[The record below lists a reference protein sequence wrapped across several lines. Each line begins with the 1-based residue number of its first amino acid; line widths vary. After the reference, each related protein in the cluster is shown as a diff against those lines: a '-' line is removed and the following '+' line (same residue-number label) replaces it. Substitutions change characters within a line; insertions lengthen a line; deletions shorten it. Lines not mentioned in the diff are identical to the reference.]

1 MKRAVLLV
9 ALVALMPVAPIVPVM
24 AAGGGID
31 VGAYVKNDEFTDVKL
46 SPGGEYYAAT
56 VPLADRTALAVIERG
71 TNKIT
76 ATFKLGRNQHVAD
89 FDWISRERLLISLAD
104 RFGELEEPRLTGEL
118 VAMNADGSKTE
129 MLAGFRVDDGG
140 LGTTIKPKKGSDSIA
155 AFPIAAPYNE
165 TNRVALVEVLPFNA
179 DPYPAIENID
189 VFTGRRAR
197 VAISPVRAANF
208 YTDNRGEVRFVSGSE
223 SDNVRKLYYRSGA
236 GESWTLFGTQDSK
249 GRFEYPIGFS
259 ADDKVVY
266 LRAQQAKGPDK
277 IIALDLAS
285 RERKV
290 VLGDDNVDPARIIY
304 RNGTRI
310 PLGAFFMDG
319 KPRTAFIDEKVPEA
333 KLYHSLESAFA
344 GNSVEVTSQTADG
357 SLALIRVSSDV
368 NPGDFY
374 LFDTVNK
381 KAAHVL
387 ARRQWFDPDKMAPM
401 QPVKLAA
408 RDGLELQGYLTTP
421 KGSSGKGLPLVVM
434 PHGGPFGIQDEWGFN
449 DEAQMLADAGYA
461 VLQLNYRGSGGY
473 GLDFRQAGAQQW
485 GGTMQDDLT
494 DATHWAIAQGVANKD
509 RICLYGASYGGYAA
523 LMGVAKEPDLYRCAA
538 GYVGVYDLPK
548 MVADDKRTLY
558 RWGNWSA
565 DWVGKAADLG
575 AVSPN
580 RMAERIKVPVFLAAG
595 GEDETAPIEHSKL
608 MEQALRK
615 AGKQVETLYFDTEGH
630 GFYLPEHRSEYYTRL
645 LAFLSRSLGGAV
657 ASTGAGT
664 GEAKTAK

>member
-1 MKRAVLLV
+1 MKRVALLA
-9 ALVALMPVAPIVPVM
+9 ALVALIPVAPVM
-24 AAGGGID
+24 AADGGID
-31 VGAYVKNDEFTDVKL
+31 VGAYVKKDEFTDVKL

-76 ATFKLGRNQHVAD
+76 GSFKLGRNAHVAD
-89 FDWISRERLLISLAD
+89 FDWISRDRLLISLAD
-104 RFGELEEPRLTGEL
+104 RFGELEQPQLTGEL

-140 LGTTIKPKKGSDSIA
+140 LGTTIKPKKGSDSIDA
-155 AFPIAAPYNE
+155 YPIAAPYNE
-165 TNRVALVEVLPFNA
+165 GSRNALVKVLPFSA
-179 DPYPAIENID
+179 DPYPAIERID
-189 VFTGRRAR
+189 VFSGRRAR
-197 VAISPVRAANF
+197 VAVSPVRRATF
-208 YTDNRGEVRFVSGSE
+208 FTDNRGEVRFVTGSE
-223 SDNVRKLYYRSGA
+223 SDNVRKLYYRSGE
-236 GESWTLFGTQDSK
+236 GDGWTLFGMEDSK

-266 LRAQQAKGPDK
+266 LIAEQAKGPDK
-277 IIALDLAS
+277 IVALDLAS

-290 VLGDDNVDPARIIY
+290 VLGDDNVDPDRIIY

-319 KPRTAFIDEKVPEA
+319 KPRTAFIDETVPEA

-344 GNSVEVTSQTADG
+344 GSSVEITSQTSDG
-357 SLALIRVSSDV
+357 SLALIRVSSDL

-374 LFDTVNK
+374 LFDTVKK

-387 ARRQWFDPDKMAPM
+387 ARRQWFDPDQMSPM
-401 QPVKLAA
+401 QAVKLAA

-421 KGSSGKGLPLVVM
+421 RGSSGKGLPLVVM
-434 PHGGPFGIQDEWGFN
+434 PHGGPFDIQDAWGFN
-449 DEAQMLADAGYA
+449 DEAQMLAAAGYA
-461 VLQLNYRGSGGY
+461 VLQVNYRGSGGY
-473 GLDFRQAGAQQW
+473 GIAFKQAGAQEW

-494 DATHWAIAQGVANKD
+494 DATRWAIAQGVANKD
-509 RICLYGASYGGYAA
+509 RICLYGASYGAYAA
-523 LMGVAKEPDLYRCAA
+523 LMGVAKEPALYRCAA

-548 MVADDKRTLY
+548 MVADDKRVLT

-575 AVSPN
+575 SVSPN
-580 RMAERIKVPVFLAAG
+580 RIADRIKVPVFLAAG
-595 GEDETAPIEHSKL
+595 GEDETAPIEHSRM

-615 AGKQVETLYFDTEGH
+615 AGAPVETLYFDSEGH
-630 GFYLPEHRSEYYTRL
+630 GFYLPEHKSEYYTRL

-657 ASTGAGT
+657 ATTGTGAT
-664 GEAKTAK
+664 KSAK

>member
-1 MKRAVLLV
+1 MKRVALLA
-9 ALVALMPVAPIVPVM
+9 ALVALMPVAPAT
-24 AAGGGID
+24 AAEGGID
-31 VGAYVKNDEFTDVKL
+31 VGAYVKKDEFTDVKL

-76 ATFKLGRNQHVAD
+76 GSLKLGRNAHVAD
-89 FDWISRERLLISLAD
+89 FDWISRDRLLISVAD
-104 RFGELEEPRLTGEL
+104 RFGELERPQLTGEL
-118 VAMNADGSKTE
+118 IAMNADGSKTE

-155 AFPIAAPYNE
+155 AFPIAAPFNE
-165 TNRVALVEVLPFNA
+165 GRSALVKVLPFSA

-197 VAISPVRAANF
+197 VAVSPVRGASF
-208 YTDNRGEVRFVSGSE
+208 ITDNRGEVRFVAGSE
-223 SDNVRKLYYRSGA
+223 SDNVRKLYYRSGE
-236 GESWTLFGTQDSK
+236 GNGWTLFSMEDSK

-266 LRAQQAKGPDK
+266 LFAEQAKGPAK
-277 IIALDLAS
+277 IVALDLAS

-290 VLGDDNVDPARIIY
+290 VLADDNVDPDRIIY
-304 RNGTRI
+304 RNGTRT
-310 PLGAFFMDG
+310 PLGVFFMDG
-319 KPRTAFIDEKVPEA
+319 KPRTAFIDETVPEA

-344 GNSVEVTSQTADG
+344 GSSVEITSQTSDG
-357 SLALIRVSSDV
+357 SLALIRVSNDL

-387 ARRQWFDPDKMAPM
+387 ARRQWFDPDKMSPM
-401 QPVKLAA
+401 RPVKLAA

-421 KGSSGKGLPLVVM
+421 LGSSGKGLPLVVM
-434 PHGGPFGIQDEWGFN
+434 PHGGPFGIQDAWGFD
-449 DEAQMLADAGYA
+449 DEAQMLAAAGYA
-461 VLQLNYRGSGGY
+461 VLQVNYRGSGGY
-473 GLDFRQAGAQQW
+473 GLDFKQAGAQQW

-494 DATHWAIAQGVANKD
+494 DATRWAIAQGVANKD

-548 MVADDKRTLY
+548 MVADDKRALT
-558 RWGNWSA
+558 RWGNWSM
-565 DWVGKAADLG
+565 DWVGKSAELG

-580 RMAERIKVPVFLAAG
+580 RMADRIKVPVFLAAG
-595 GEDETAPIEHSKL
+595 GEDETAPIEHSKM

-615 AGKQVETLYFDTEGH
+615 ANVPVETLYFDTEGH
-630 GFYLPEHRSEYYTRL
+630 GFYLPEHQSEYYTRL

-657 ASTGAGT
+657 AATGT
-664 GEAKTAK
+664 GDAKSAK

>member
-1 MKRAVLLV
+1 MKRVALLA
-9 ALVALMPVAPIVPVM
+9 ALVALMPVAPVM
-24 AAGGGID
+24 AAEGGID
-31 VGAYVKNDEFTDVKL
+31 VGDYVKKDEFTDVKL

-76 ATFKLGRNQHVAD
+76 GSFKLGRNAHVAD
-89 FDWISRERLLISLAD
+89 FDWISRDRLLISLSD
-104 RFGELEEPRLTGEL
+104 RFGELEQPLLTGEL
-118 VAMNADGSKTE
+118 IAMNADGSKTE

-140 LGTTIKPKKGSDSIA
+140 LGTTIKPKKGSDSIG
-155 AFPIAAPYNE
+155 AFPIAAPFKE
-165 TNRVALVEVLPFNA
+165 SRSALVQVVPFSA
-179 DPYPAIENID
+179 DPYPAIESID
-189 VFTGRRAR
+189 VFSGRRAR
-197 VAISPVRAANF
+197 VAVSPVRRATF
-208 YTDNRGEVRFVSGSE
+208 FTDNRGEVRFVAGSE
-223 SDNVRKLYYRSGA
+223 SDNVRKLYYRSGE
-236 GESWTLFGTQDSK
+236 GDGWTLFGMEDSK

-266 LRAQQAKGPDK
+266 LIAEQAKGPDK

-290 VLGDDNVDPARIIY
+290 VLGDDNVDPERIIY

-319 KPRTAFIDEKVPEA
+319 KPRTAFIDETVPEA

-344 GNSVEVTSQTADG
+344 GSSVEITSQTSDG
-357 SLALIRVSSDV
+357 SLALIRVSSDL

-387 ARRQWFDPDKMAPM
+387 ARRQWFDPDKMSPM
-401 QPVKLAA
+401 QAVKLAA

-421 KGSSGKGLPLVVM
+421 RGSSGKGLPLVVM
-434 PHGGPFGIQDEWGFN
+434 PHGGPFDIQDAWGFN
-449 DEAQMLADAGYA
+449 DEAQMLAAAGYA
-461 VLQLNYRGSGGY
+461 VLQVNYRGSGGY
-473 GLDFRQAGAQQW
+473 GMAFKQAGAQEW

-494 DATHWAIAQGVANKD
+494 DATKWAIAQGVANKD

-523 LMGVAKEPDLYRCAA
+523 LMGVAKEPALYQCAA

-548 MVADDKRTLY
+548 MVADDKRVLT
-558 RWGNWSA
+558 RWGNWSV
-565 DWVGKAADLG
+565 DWVGKPADLG

-580 RMAERIKVPVFLAAG
+580 RMADRIKVPVFLAAG
-595 GEDETAPIEHSKL
+595 GEDKTAPIEHSKM

-615 AGKQVETLYFDTEGH
+615 AGVQVETLYFDSEGH
-630 GFYLPEHRSEYYTRL
+630 GFYLPEHKSEFYTRL

-657 ASTGAGT
+657 ATTGAGD
-664 GEAKTAK
+664 AKSAK

>member
-1 MKRAVLLV
+1 MKRVALLA
-9 ALVALMPVAPIVPVM
+9 ALVALMPVAPAM
-24 AAGGGID
+24 AADSGID
-31 VGAYVKNDEFTDVKL
+31 VGAYVKKDEFTDVKL
-46 SPGGEYYAAT
+46 SPGGDYFAGT

-76 ATFKLGRNQHVAD
+76 ATFKLGRNQHVSD
-89 FDWISRERLLISLAD
+89 FDWISRDRLLISLAD
-104 RFGELEEPRLTGEL
+104 RFGELERPVPTGEL

-140 LGTTIKPKKGSDSIA
+140 LGTTIKPKKGSDSID

-165 TNRVALVEVLPFNA
+165 GRNALVKVLPFNA
-179 DPYPAIENID
+179 DPYPAVENID

-197 VAISPVRAANF
+197 VAISPVRAATF
-208 YTDNRGEVRFVSGSE
+208 FTDNRGEVRFVAGSE
-223 SDNVRKLYYRSGA
+223 SDNVRKLYYRSAQGD
-236 GESWTLFGTQDSK
+236 GWTLFGTEDSR
-249 GRFEYPIGFS
+249 GLFEYPIGFS

-266 LRAQQAKGPDK
+266 LIAEQAKGPNQ
-277 IIALDLAS
+277 IVALDLAS

-290 VLGDDNVDPARIIY
+290 VLSDDNVDPDRIIY

-319 KPRTAFIDEKVPEA
+319 KPRTAFIDEKAPEA

-344 GNSVEVTSQTADG
+344 GSSVEITSQTVDG
-357 SLALIRVSSDV
+357 SLALIRVSSDL

-387 ARRQWFDPDKMAPM
+387 ARRQWFDPDKMSPM

-421 KGSSGKGLPLVVM
+421 RGSSGKGLPLVVM

-449 DEAQMLADAGYA
+449 DEAQMLASAGYA

-473 GLDFRQAGAQQW
+473 GRAFRQAGAQQW

-494 DATHWAIAQGVANKD
+494 DATRWAIAQGVANKD

-558 RWGNWSA
+558 RWGNSSA
-565 DWVGKAADLG
+565 DWIGKAADLG

-580 RMAERIKVPVFLAAG
+580 RMADRIKVPVFLAAG
-595 GEDETAPIEHSKL
+595 GEDDRAPIEHSKM

-615 AGKQVETLYFDTEGH
+615 AGVPVESLYYDTEGH
-630 GFYLPEHRSEYYTRL
+630 GFYLPEHKTEFYTRL

-657 ASTGAGT
+657 ATTGAG
-664 GEAKTAK
+664 EAKAAK